1 MEKIVSEIFGKIHR
15 KTLAMK
21 FYCHRC
27 MPATLLKIEL
37 DWHSCPANFTKY
49 FRKVFSIENFLRLLL
64 LLIFFEA
71 KQSGTKQKNKKK
83 KTKKNGPKNYLGW
96 KERSETL
103 WNKEVNL
110 KIPANFFTLFMIPQK
125 SSVCEDDKNLPFNP
139 FHVTHLVLHPPE
151 NIRKPEFVWR
161 FQGVLKETIGT
172 KWVNAVQYFPGNCEK
187 LLDTIRIKRSNGTEI
202 VKIFVLFYLFARAL
216 LRRKW
221 TVLNPKEFHCYYSK
235 ENVIFNS
242 LGVNSGFGI
251 IIYSLAQPGFT
262 CSKLTIETL
271 EQCVKYV

>member
-1 MEKIVSEIFGKIHR
+1 MEKSVSEIFRKIHR

-27 MPATLLKIEL
+27 IPATLLKIEL
-37 DWHSCPANFTKY
+37 DWHSCPTNLTKY
-49 FRKVFSIENFLRLLL
+49 FRKAFSIENFLRLLL

-71 KQSGTKQKNKKK
+71 KQSGTHKKK
-83 KTKKNGPKNYLGW
+83 KWPKNYLGW
-96 KERSETL
+96 KERSKTL

-125 SSVCEDDKNLPFNP
+125 SSVYEGDKNLHFNP

-151 NIRKPEFVWR
+151 NIRKPVFVWR

-172 KWVNAVQYFPGNCEK
+172 KWVNAVQYFPGNCKK

-216 LRRKW
+216 LRRKL

-235 ENVIFNS
+235 EKVIFNS

>member
-1 MEKIVSEIFGKIHR
+1 MH
-15 KTLAMK
+15 A
-21 FYCHRC
+21 C
-27 MPATLLKIEL
+27 
-37 DWHSCPANFTKY
+37 NFTKNRTWLALLSCEFY
-49 FRKVFSIENFLRLLL
+49 KIFQKGFFYRKLPATTSPPN
-64 LLIFFEA
+64 IFWSKA
-71 KQSGTKQKNKKK
+71 KWHKTKKQKQKKQ
-83 KTKKNGPKNYLGW
+83 KNGPKNYLGW
-96 KERSETL
+96 KERSESL